1 MPACLCENA
10 VAHTSLDPHIQPKM
24 HIFTLSRNNLSDFG
38 RKVKESYP
46 NREGLK
52 QRSGR
57 SRCEIPQV
65 DSRPVGREQGRI
77 TRHHKLLNR
86 IHTPVE
92 AKEAVVFLI
101 NCVNDRWKLPVGY
114 FLIDGQSGNQK
125 LIRNT
130 LGTHTI
136 FYDDNNNPIK
146 WEHFIDL
153 LLVNIQAKEGLHLE
167 TKITSRHI
175 NWYQEKMKMK
185 LAPQTFSP
193 SVAKALQ
200 YLRGTNHNQK
210 FTDTEPTERFIIF
223 INDAFDIL
231 NSRNSLAKGS
241 KLVYI
246 QQYNKTSVFNRINQV
261 IKYITSL
268 TYGPNREPL
277 HLSLDPDTGVGEWH
291 GETIKAQVATRQT
304 KDGCRAKKA
313 RNVCDTNLAYD
324 REPEKKGADN
334 ITRETVEARLELLE
348 TYWLEFTSND
358 DKLRAKE
365 DAALLKSTYFTNNLY
380 DGTEEAYITEK
391 AGLKQL
397 LGPATVQLG
406 TVAAPQQ
413 PKRQSMPKIALVPFD
428 GNFTQWTS
436 FRDLFRSLTNVTGEP
451 AELLNHIPV
460 TDEDFSRAW
469 KLLEKEYDSIPIL
482 VNAQLGVLLSLP
494 SMKTE
499 SAAELKTLLNGTR
512 NAVEA
517 LAALKRPVEHWSDW
531 LNFITVQ
538 RLDGETR
545 LSWETTLE
553 GKEEMPTFSQL
564 SEFLRARLRSLTVSS
579 LPSCNLLATAASSH
593 LAVPS
598 TSTAR
603 RPPTPSAERRAPTP
617 SATPR
622 GTNRRPTEHTVT
634 GTPGASRCRLC
645 QKDHFVLFCPAFK
658 SLTPPERRKLVI
670 ENNLCFNCL
679 SNHHVRDC
687 KSSKRCQTCVG
698 KHHTA
703 LHIPHENR
711 HSGDNFDA
719 SSSVSKPVAKTV
731 NCTRMSQTL
740 ILATA
745 IVGIEVCPGE
755 RIFVRALIDPCS
767 EVSLIGESIV
777 QRFKLPRKPFNIPLE
792 GVDSMRSRPRGRVNL
807 TVSSRLDPTV
817 SYAVDAVI
825 LPRLSS
831 YEPPITSGSS
841 TWPHLND
848 LELADPEITSRQPI
862 ELLLGADIYALI
874 IREGLRQGAAGS
886 PVAQAT
892 TLGWIVTGS
901 PGKSN
906 ISPSN
911 PRRIILHCSVDDDI
925 STLLQRFWSLEE
937 VAAPPSSSEF
947 TADED
952 ECENHFVRTHT
963 RDHTGRYIVRL
974 PFKRAFALLEKIQK
988 NYYLPH
994 HGVWRESSSTTKLR
1008 VVFNGSSKT
1017 TTGISLNDILHSG
1030 PNLLPEIP
1038 DLLLRWRCHAIVFA
1052 ADMENMYRQIW
1063 LAHEDRH
1070 AQSILW
1076 RRDSD
1081 GEVDEYR
1088 LRTVTYGLA
1097 CAPYLAMRTIRQLSS
1112 DEESRFPLAA
1122 ACLRSDVY
1130 MDDVLSGASTI
1141 DEALEVQKQLIAA
1154 LKAGGFT
1161 LRKWTS
1167 NEPGL
1172 LDHLSAEHI
1181 ASSGDRP
1188 IENIFTLLGLRWQSA
1203 GDFFLFDLKPR
1214 EPQVTI
1220 TKRQVL
1226 KEMASVYDPLGFLAP
1241 VTVTAKIFL
1250 QTLWLLKLDWN
1261 DPLPPA
1267 QTKYWSTY
1275 SHSLAGISA
1284 VRIPRWLHDAKIYL
1298 WSDSTI
1304 VLSWLQGRPSKWKTF
1319 VANRVAEIQNL
1330 YSPDVWHHIR
1340 SKDNPADPASRGL
1353 SGDALAANS
1362 LWWQGPSFLSTS
1374 TREFKEYYS
1383 TVLDTEEERRSEK
1396 TVLSTT
1402 VAAASSSQ
1410 TTELFSRYSSFM
1422 RLLRSVAWC
1431 LRFINCAR
1439 RTSTVKDT
1447 CLRTDELDNARL
1459 TIVRCEQLRLFS
1471 TEIACLEGSRSLLRG
1486 PLVRLSPFL
1495 DERGILRVG
1504 GRLKHSLLD
1513 YDEKH
1518 PIIMPEKSKV
1528 TSLIIVYFHERLLH
1542 GGTQLTLSNLRRMYW
1557 IPRGR
1562 QAVRKHIHGCLKCWR
1577 WRAKTSEQL
1586 MSDLPYSRVTPT
1598 RPFYHTGVD
1607 YAGPFNTKFSPGR
1620 GARTRKSYVSVFV
1633 CLATRAVHLEL
1644 VCDYSS
1650 EAFLAAYR
1658 RFVSRRGLCASIRS
1672 DCGTTFVG
1680 ADKELRRMLNTSNE
1694 EMLKTRQALAVAG
1707 TDWVFNPPSAPHFGG
1722 IWEAAV
1728 KSVKYHLRRVIGET
1742 LLTFE
1747 EMSTLLTQIEA
1758 CLNSRPITPLT
1769 DEPTDLTALTPAH
1782 FLIGSPLTAIPEPS
1796 LSDVRASRLTRWQM
1810 IQQQRDH
1817 FWDRW
1822 SVEYLQTL
1830 QQRTKWTKE
1839 KPNLKPGDLCL
1850 ILNEATPP
1858 TLVMGIID

>member
-1 MPACLCENA
+1 MDAVLKKQETLATRISRMIEN
-10 VAHTSLDPHIQPKM
+10 
-24 HIFTLSRNNLSDFG
+24 
-38 RKVKESYP
+38 
-46 NREGLK
+46 LK
-52 QRSGR
+52 KKGT
-57 SRCEIPQV
+57 
-65 DSRPVGREQGRI
+65 DKI
-77 TRHHKLLNR
+77 TR
-86 IHTPVE
+86 
-92 AKEAVVFLI
+92 
-101 NCVNDRWKLPVGY
+101 D
-114 FLIDGQSGNQK
+114 
-125 LIRNT
+125 
-130 LGTHTI
+130 
-136 FYDDNNNPIK
+136 
-146 WEHFIDL
+146 
-153 LLVNIQAKEGLHLE
+153 
-167 TKITSRHI
+167 
-175 NWYQEKMKMK
+175 
-185 LAPQTFSP
+185 
-193 SVAKALQ
+193 
-200 YLRGTNHNQK
+200 
-210 FTDTEPTERFIIF
+210 
-223 INDAFDIL
+223 
-231 NSRNSLAKGS
+231 
-241 KLVYI
+241 
-246 QQYNKTSVFNRINQV
+246 
-261 IKYITSL
+261 
-268 TYGPNREPL
+268 
-277 HLSLDPDTGVGEWH
+277 
-291 GETIKAQVATRQT
+291 
-304 KDGCRAKKA
+304 
-313 RNVCDTNLAYD
+313 
-324 REPEKKGADN
+324 
-334 ITRETVEARLELLE
+334 TVEARLELLE

-365 DAALLKSTYFTNNLY
+365 DAALLKSTYFANNLY
-380 DGTEEAYITEK
+380 DETEEAYITEK

-436 FRDLFRSLTNVTGEP
+436 FRDLFRSLVINNPIFTDVERLHYLKTNVTGEP

-469 KLLEKEYDSIPIL
+469 KLLEKEYDSLAIL

-517 LAALKRPVEHWSDW
+517 LAALKRPVEYWSDW

-593 LAVPS
+593 FAVPS

-622 GTNRRPTEHTVT
+622 GTNRRPTVHAVT

-658 SLTPPERRKLVI
+658 SLTPPERRKVVI

-679 SNHHVRDC
+679 SNHQVRDC

-703 LHIPHENR
+703 LHIPHESP

-719 SSSVSKPVAKTV
+719 SSSVSKPVTKTV

-831 YEPPITSGSS
+831 YEPPITAGSS

-901 PGKSN
+901 PGESN

-937 VAAPPSSSEF
+937 VAAPPSSAEL

-963 RDHTGRYIVRL
+963 RDQTGRYIVRL
-974 PFKRAFALLEKIQK
+974 PFKRAFTVLGDSRKTAAIMLSKLERRFLNSGDFAARYRSFLDEYLQLNHMELATGIRENTK

-1052 ADMENMYRQIW
+1052 ADMEKMYRQIW
-1063 LAHEDRH
+1063 LADEDRH

-1122 ACLRSDVY
+1122 SCLRSDVY

-1167 NEPGL
+1167 NEPRL

-1250 QTLWLLKLDWN
+1250 QTLWLLKLDWD

-1284 VRIPRWLHDAKIYL
+1284 VRMPRWVGISGKHVLELHGFADASEKAYAGVVYVRSFQTDSRPLVRLVIAKTKVAPLQQVSLPRLELCAAVLLSRLVKRVRNVLQLHDAKIYL

-1353 SGDALAANS
+1353 SGDALATNS

-1374 TREFKEYYS
+1374 TREFKEYYA
-1383 TVLDTEEERRSEK
+1383 TVMDTEEERRSEK

-1459 TIVRCEQLRLFS
+1459 TIVRCEQRRFFS
-1471 TEIACLEGSRSLLRG
+1471 TEIACLEGSRSPLRG

-1495 DERGILRVG
+1495 DDRGLLRVG

-1528 TSLIIVYFHERLLH
+1528 TSLIIFYFHERLLH

-1562 QAVRKHIHGCLKCWR
+1562 RAVRKHIHGCLKCWR

-1796 LSDVRASRLTRWQM
+1796 LSDVRTSRLTRWQM

-1830 QQRTKWTKE
+1830 QQRAKWTKE
-1839 KPNLKPGDLCL
+1839 KPNLKLGDLCL

-1858 TLVMGIID
+1858 TRWPLGRIEQVHAGSDGLVRVVTVRTATSVLTRPIAKICLFPPSAATDSQ

>member
-1 MPACLCENA
+1 MDA
-10 VAHTSLDPHIQPKM
+10 VLKKQE
-24 HIFTLSRNNLSDFG
+24 TL
-38 RKVKESYP
+38 
-46 NREGLK
+46 
-52 QRSGR
+52 
-57 SRCEIPQV
+57 
-65 DSRPVGREQGRI
+65 
-77 TRHHKLLNR
+77 
-86 IHTPVE
+86 
-92 AKEAVVFLI
+92 
-101 NCVNDRWKLPVGY
+101 
-114 FLIDGQSGNQK
+114 
-125 LIRNT
+125 
-130 LGTHTI
+130 
-136 FYDDNNNPIK
+136 
-146 WEHFIDL
+146 
-153 LLVNIQAKEGLHLE
+153 
-167 TKITSRHI
+167 
-175 NWYQEKMKMK
+175 
-185 LAPQTFSP
+185 
-193 SVAKALQ
+193 
-200 YLRGTNHNQK
+200 
-210 FTDTEPTERFIIF
+210 
-223 INDAFDIL
+223 
-231 NSRNSLAKGS
+231 
-241 KLVYI
+241 
-246 QQYNKTSVFNRINQV
+246 
-261 IKYITSL
+261 
-268 TYGPNREPL
+268 
-277 HLSLDPDTGVGEWH
+277 
-291 GETIKAQVATRQT
+291 ATRIS
-304 KDGCRAKKA
+304 RMIE
-313 RNVCDTNLAYD
+313 NLK
-324 REPEKKGADN
+324 KKGADK
-334 ITRETVEARLELLE
+334 ITRDTVEARLELLE

-365 DAALLKSTYFTNNLY
+365 DAALLKSTYFANNLY
-380 DGTEEAYITEK
+380 DETEEAYINEK

-436 FRDLFRSLTNVTGEP
+436 FRDLFRSLVINNPIFTDVERLHYLKTNVTGEP

-469 KLLEKEYDSIPIL
+469 KLLEKEYDSLAIL

-622 GTNRRPTEHTVT
+622 GTNRRPTVHAVT

-658 SLTPPERRKLVI
+658 SLTPPERRKVVI

-703 LHIPHENR
+703 LHIPHESP

-719 SSSVSKPVAKTV
+719 SSSVSKPVTKTV

-831 YEPPITSGSS
+831 YEPPITAGSS

-901 PGKSN
+901 PGESN

-937 VAAPPSSSEF
+937 VAAPPPSAEL

-963 RDHTGRYIVRL
+963 RDQTGRYIVRL
-974 PFKRAFALLEKIQK
+974 PFKRAFTVLGDSRKTAAIMLSKLERRFLNSGDFAARYRSFLDEYLHLNHMELATGIRENTK

-1052 ADMENMYRQIW
+1052 ADMEKMYRQIW
-1063 LAHEDRH
+1063 LADEDRH

-1097 CAPYLAMRTIRQLSS
+1097 CTPYLAMRTIRQLSS

-1122 ACLRSDVY
+1122 SCLRSDVY

-1167 NEPGL
+1167 NEPRL

-1188 IENIFTLLGLRWQSA
+1188 IENLFTLLGLRWQSA

-1250 QTLWLLKLDWN
+1250 QTLWLLKLDWD

-1284 VRIPRWLHDAKIYL
+1284 VRMPRWVGISGKHVLELHGFADASEKAYAGVVYVRSFQTDSRPLIRLVIAKTKVAPLQQLHDAQIYL

-1304 VLSWLQGRPSKWKTF
+1304 VLSWLQGRPSQWKTF

-1353 SGDALAANS
+1353 SGDALATNS

-1374 TREFKEYYS
+1374 T
-1383 TVLDTEEERRSEK
+1383 
-1396 TVLSTT
+1396 
-1402 VAAASSSQ
+1402 Q
-1410 TTELFSRYSSFM
+1410 
-1422 RLLRSVAWC
+1422 
-1431 LRFINCAR
+1431 
-1439 RTSTVKDT
+1439 
-1447 CLRTDELDNARL
+1447 
-1459 TIVRCEQLRLFS
+1459 
-1471 TEIACLEGSRSLLRG
+1471 IACLEGSRSPLRG

-1495 DERGILRVG
+1495 DDRGLLRVG

-1528 TSLIIVYFHERLLH
+1528 TSLIIFYFHERLLH
-1542 GGTQLTLSNLRRMYW
+1542 GGTQLTLSNLRR
-1557 IPRGR
+1557 
-1562 QAVRKHIHGCLKCWR
+1562 
-1577 WRAKTSEQL
+1577 
-1586 MSDLPYSRVTPT
+1586 
-1598 RPFYHTGVD
+1598 
-1607 YAGPFNTKFSPGR
+1607 PFNTKFSPGR

-1830 QQRTKWTKE
+1830 QQRAKWTKE

-1858 TLVMGIID
+1858 TRWPLGRIERAACCGSGELSGGTRVSMGQGKEGRDGFA